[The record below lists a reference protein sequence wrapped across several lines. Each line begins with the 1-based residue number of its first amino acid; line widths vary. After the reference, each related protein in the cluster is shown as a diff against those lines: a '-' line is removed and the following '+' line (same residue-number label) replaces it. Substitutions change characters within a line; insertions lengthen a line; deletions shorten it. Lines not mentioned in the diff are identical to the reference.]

1 MAKPI
6 ELITVFSGKEA
17 EIFIEDIKHP
27 KPNPARDRMLKFSD
41 DVGRQILQ
49 SLDSKKGKIVTL
61 E

>member
-6 ELITVFSGKEA
+6 ELVTVFSEKEA
-17 EIFIEDIKHP
+17 EIFIEDILHP